1 MISPSE
7 SQPNSGWVATTY
19 SRALVDPVPIN
30 FTFLEGI
37 SPVINAIEV
46 RSCGLLCPNLRVYE
60 CHVCRDEDGLRPPYL
75 KMYTYMKC
83 YRCDEWFEVEPG
95 HENHERG
102 TCQRFCVSC
111 WTATTPNL
119 GYSSADSPAN
129 ESESCTN
136 THLYNWDTDSCSPD
150 GQTRVTRKL
159 TDVIS
164 GKTNRS
170 SEETADVN
178 GISGFCTRCVLTV
191 RADYLGRSRVA
202 YEAPPQQ

>member
-1 MISPSE
+1 MRSHLRKVNQTVVGWPRRTRGHWWMQYPSTLRF
-7 SQPNSGWVATTY
+7 W
-19 SRALVDPVPIN
+19 R
-30 FTFLEGI
+30 GI

-46 RSCGLLCPNLRVYE
+46 RSCGLPCPNLRVYE

-119 GYSSADSPAN
+119 GYSSTDSPAN
-129 ESESCTN
+129 ESESCTS
-136 THLYNWDTDSCSPD
+136 THLYNWDTDSCFPD

-159 TDVIS
+159 TDGIS

-178 GISGFCTRCVLTV
+178 RISGFCTLRFDCE
-191 RADYLGRSRVA
+191 S
-202 YEAPPQQ
+202 